1 MKNFKFIP
9 ATLVVAV
16 SLASGCSTYTDK
28 RETDS
33 LSADMGRSTR
43 DQISR
48 SVNSVTLDA
57 KRAAQE
63 VNRPYITGKAIP
75 LAREVT
81 LPSPLRANVNTTLMF
96 RDPGSLPVMASRI
109 QEATGIPVKV
119 MPDAL
124 LPAEYFMPRLENQQM
139 MGGGA
144 AAMAFARPTA
154 APIVLDSPLPGVGAP
169 AATPS
174 SAATSA
180 APSAPASKRDYDE
193 SVKRE
198 SMPLATSLDAI
209 AMREGVYWKYDDT
222 LGAIVFYRTE
232 TRTFE
237 IRGAEMNATSEMTV
251 DLTGGMDSTSSS
263 GLASK
268 SKSGLDLPKNKE
280 STMQSLVLRVT
291 QFTTKSGRVV
301 AGSGGL
307 LVVTDTKSVLDQIAE
322 FIRQE
327 NTMRSRMVD
336 MVLEQITLE
345 NTTSSNAAANWNL
358 MFKSGGQGNG
368 VNVDGLNSIIE
379 QEGAALT
386 LGASVGS
393 GQWAGSS
400 IALQALSKVGK
411 VVDQKVN
418 HFGSVNG
425 QPATAGRPQREKYI
439 DKLEQTATNSD
450 INRPTVTATQ
460 AEEVSGRI
468 ITVLPNAYSD
478 GDINLAIKYDDTPT
492 PVFTKQQFPDG
503 SYVQSPKSESDVLVR
518 SAIVRSGQPYVISAQ
533 TVDNSTYNERRTD
546 RSAPML
552 LGGSDVANKT
562 ERMTVLV
569 LTARVREK

>member
-1 MKNFKFIP
+1 MKKFNFIP
-9 ATLVVAV
+9 AALVVAV

-33 LSADMGRSTR
+33 LSEDMGRSTR
-43 DQISR
+43 DQVAR

-57 KRAAQE
+57 KRAAQD

-81 LPSPLRANVNTTLMF
+81 LPAPLRANVNTTLMF
-96 RDPGSLPVMASRI
+96 RDPGSLPVMANRI

-139 MGGGA
+139 MGGSA
-144 AAMAFARPTA
+144 PAMAFARPA
-154 APIVLDSPLPGVGAP
+154 SVPIVLDSPLPGVGAP
-169 AATPS
+169 AAP
-174 SAATSA
+174 SAAAASF
-180 APSAPASKRDYDE
+180 APSAPANKRDYDA

-198 SMPLATSLDAI
+198 SLSLATSLDAI

-237 IRGAEMNATSEMTV
+237 IRGAEIDPTSEMTV

-263 GLASK
+263 GLTSK
-268 SKSGLDLPKNKE
+268 SKSGLDLPKSKE
-280 STMQSLVLRVT
+280 STKQSLVERVK

-301 AGSGGL
+301 AGTGGL
-307 LVVTDTKSVLDQIAE
+307 LVVTDTKSALDQIAV

-327 NTMRSRMVD
+327 NTMRSRTVD
-336 MVLEQITLE
+336 MVLEQITVE
-345 NTTSSNAAANWNL
+345 NTTSSNASANWNL

-368 VNVDGLNSIIE
+368 VNIDGLNSIIE

-411 VVDQKVN
+411 IVDHKVN

-425 QPATAGRPQREKYI
+425 KPATSGRPQRQKYI

-478 GDINLAIKYDDTPT
+478 GDIDLAIKFDDTPT
-492 PVFTKQQFPDG
+492 PTFTKQQFPDG
-503 SYVQSPKSESDVLVR
+503 SYVQSPSSEGDVLVR
-518 SAIVRSGQPYVISAQ
+518 PAMVRSGQPYVISAQ

-552 LGGSDVANKT
+552 FGGSDVANKT